1 VNKEEDLA
9 EMIGL
14 GVDGLISN
22 YPDKAKAILKK

>member
-1 VNKEEDLA
+1 MT

-22 YPDKAKAILKK
+22 YPDKAKEVSRRKG